1 MTRIYNKQNEA
12 KKWSGHIC
20 PKIMKKVAKNTELA
34 NACFVSPAGEGIFEV
49 AGEGTQYIV
58 DLKVKSCTCR
68 RWDLSGIPC
77 SHAIACMREDRIA
90 PEDMVHSC
98 YSIESFCKAYG
109 NIIMP
114 CHDKKEWHKMN
125 GRPIEPP
132 LYVKKVGRPPKNR
145 RKQPYEAELK
155 KGGKKM
161 SRHGV
166 VIHCRH
172 CGKSG
177 HNKAGC
183 SDAKAG
189 LPPIEEVRKKIKTP
203 SDASA
208 EDEPVITQASYHTR
222 KLFYTYHNY
231 I

>member
-1 MTRIYNKQNEA
+1 
-12 KKWSGHIC
+12 
-20 PKIMKKVAKNTELA
+20 
-34 NACFVSPAGEGIFEV
+34 
-49 AGEGTQYIV
+49 
-58 DLKVKSCTCR
+58 
-68 RWDLSGIPC
+68 
-77 SHAIACMREDRIA
+77 
-90 PEDMVHSC
+90 
-98 YSIESFCKAYG
+98 
-109 NIIMP
+109 
-114 CHDKKEWHKMN
+114 
-125 GRPIEPP
+125 
-132 LYVKKVGRPPKNR
+132 
-145 RKQPYEAELK
+145 
-155 KGGKKM
+155 M

-222 KLFYTYHNY
+222 KLLLYLS
-231 I
+231 